1 MASIIE
7 LTTKTKLFSSLI
19 QQLSG
24 FTPNIRISVYPEMCV
39 IDAINDSRTSLTKVK
54 LSKDWFD
61 KYITSTNISLII
73 NTNILYKILN
83 ALDTD
88 SLIKLSLSTCDL
100 VIEGKSL
107 HSDVTYTIPSLVVE
121 FPVLDIPEDLEYSA
135 DISMNSKTF
144 CSILEHLLIIG
155 EDCSLHI
162 NEDSML
168 FTTSGDFGSTKV
180 DLTIDDL
187 NSYVVEENI
196 DLELDFQLKLLHLV
210 SLSYKS
216 SDVLDMHIDK
226 DKPLVV
232 QYNMEHDSYIR
243 FMIAPK
249 IKDD

>member
-1 MASIIE
+1 MVSIIE

-232 QYNMEHDSYIR
+232 QYNMAHDSYIR